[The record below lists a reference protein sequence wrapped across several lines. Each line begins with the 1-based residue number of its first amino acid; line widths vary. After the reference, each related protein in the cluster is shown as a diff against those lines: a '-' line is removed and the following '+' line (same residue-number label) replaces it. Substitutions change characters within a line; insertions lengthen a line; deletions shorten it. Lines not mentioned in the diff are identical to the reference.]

1 MGLWFVQIEGQ
12 NHHHIHIR
20 SNKCTQMDPVVIAE
34 KIVVLF
40 EGFAEIG
47 ILVEDFAETVFVW
60 VGVLEV

>member
-1 MGLWFVQIEGQ
+1 
-12 NHHHIHIR
+12 
-20 SNKCTQMDPVVIAE
+20 MDPVVIAE

-47 ILVEDFAETVFVW
+47 ILVEDFAETVFGW